1 MSTPRSRR
9 GFALLTALALLTL
22 TSVLALELSVTARA
36 RRLTA
41 ANAIEHAVARAAAQ
55 AGLEDARTRLLRS
68 LIAAGQVGELVQDP
82 WATAIALP
90 IESVRLGDLRYDVT
104 VRDAGELLHLNR
116 ATEEQLRKFLVALR
130 VDAGRAD
137 RTAQAILDWRDG
149 DDLHRTRG
157 AERADYLRAGSA
169 VLPENAPFPS
179 GATLRHVAGIGDALY
194 ERIRPYLT
202 VVGSGRVNL
211 NTAGPAVLITLPG
224 MSQESVDLV
233 MRQRR
238 RGHRIA
244 NVSTLTQQ
252 LSVGARRRLTEAL
265 PALMAA
271 SVLDTREV
279 IVTSIAS
286 SLDGIER
293 ARAEAL
299 MVKDNGVAIAWRRI
313 SP

>member
-1 MSTPRSRR
+1 MSNLRPRP
-9 GFALLTALALLTL
+9 GFALLAALALLTL

-41 ANAIEHAVARAAAQ
+41 ANAIEQAAARAAAQ
-55 AGLEDARTRLLRS
+55 AGLEDVRIRLLRS
-68 LIAAGQVGELVQDP
+68 LIAGNQAGELVLDP
-82 WATAIALP
+82 WVTALALP
-90 IESVRLGDLRYDVT
+90 IEPVRLGELRCDIT
-104 VRDAGELLHLNR
+104 VRDAGEFLHLNL

-137 RTAQAILDWRDG
+137 RMAQAILDWRDG

-179 GATLRHVAGIGDALY
+179 VATLRHVAGIGDALY
-194 ERIRPYLT
+194 ERVRPYLT

-233 MRQRR
+233 MRYRR
-238 RGHRIA
+238 RGQRITS
-244 NVSTLTQQ
+244 VSALAQQ
-252 LSVGARRRLTEAL
+252 LPVGARRRLTEDL

-279 IVTSIAS
+279 HVTSIAA

-299 MVKDNGVAIAWRRI
+299 MVRDNGVAIAWRRI